1 MGSSLLSLMVL
12 AIVAVSVTLYLFP
25 VLIGRAR
32 RVPDI
37 GAIAVID
44 ILLGWTVIGWVIAL
58 AMAMRSPAPR
68 GPAAGPDR
76 QT

>member
-1 MGSSLLSLMVL
+1 MGSSLLSLMVI
-12 AIVAVSVTLYLFP
+12 AIAAVSATLYLLP

-68 GPAAGPDR
+68 PGGRP
-76 QT
+76 